1 MTEKEFIKMAEEE
14 LFPALSYRFGNGSV
28 SVLEDFESFA
38 IPPEVYEYFNDLK
51 VDQLPPKS
59 KYLSPFT
66 GIWSSILNNVNQEF
80 QKAEL
85 KNKNPDQLWEEIELA
100 WSTKSRFQTNT
111 WSQEI
116 GHLQTKINSIV
127 EQFK

>member
-28 SVLEDFESFA
+28 SVLEDFDSFA

-59 KYLSPFT
+59 KDLSPFT

-85 KNKNPDQLWEEIELA
+85 KTRILTSSGK
-100 WSTKSRFQTNT
+100 KSN
-111 WSQEI
+111 
-116 GHLQTKINSIV
+116 
-127 EQFK
+127 

>member
-1 MTEKEFIKMAEEE
+1 MAEEE